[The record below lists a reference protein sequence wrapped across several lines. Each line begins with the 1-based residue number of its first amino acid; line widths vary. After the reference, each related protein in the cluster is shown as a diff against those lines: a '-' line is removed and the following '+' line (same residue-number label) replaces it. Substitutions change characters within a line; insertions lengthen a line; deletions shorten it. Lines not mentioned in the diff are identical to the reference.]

1 MSNLEDASV
10 FVSFS
15 NSGVGR
21 SEGMSIK
28 RNDIIVNSYHHH
40 RGRGLQ
46 DEEDDADEDN
56 DNSNNDNNTNNDEEE
71 TETTSS
77 PTNNN
82 SDTSDFEINVEGY
95 LTLGFSLYL
104 PRFENDWSLLAD
116 ENNRNV
122 QEQLDSLLLYFLC
135 SRGNIDVVASPDPGS
150 LVSVCPFDDS
160 TDRRRKTRRLA
171 EMLQGVANQFRQRI
185 LQSDNVFAIDEMVL
199 WNVPKVDKEVLAL
212 YGEEDVYYTQWNFT
226 YPVHQWGETEDGE
239 SSVQSLLDRS
249 ILSGTFDA
257 LLTWNESRVSIVGQE
272 MQTFGNG
279 TFYDDDD
286 YSDTGTTDTAI
297 PSVGKYDNIPQ
308 TAAKVLKGLG
318 TVMIVLNAIVVVL
331 LTILA
336 RRHRIRKEELRKEV
350 EKATEDAE
358 GLGTEE
364 GVTSMLLE
372 SKQFALEKTQALR
385 VAERRR
391 NGSSNQ
397 RRASGTTS
405 QSKSRSHPSSST
417 TTSPKD
423 VYHRK
428 TSKEK
433 GSSRIVP
440 PKAAPEY
447 KQYGSSPVYN
457 DRLLPS
463 NSADDED
470 EEEIVKISHPP
481 SV

>member
-1 MSNLEDASV
+1 
-10 FVSFS
+10 
-15 NSGVGR
+15 
-21 SEGMSIK
+21 
-28 RNDIIVNSYHHH
+28 
-40 RGRGLQ
+40 
-46 DEEDDADEDN
+46 
-56 DNSNNDNNTNNDEEE
+56 
-71 TETTSS
+71 
-77 PTNNN
+77 
-82 SDTSDFEINVEGY
+82 
-95 LTLGFSLYL
+95 
-104 PRFENDWSLLAD
+104 
-116 ENNRNV
+116 
-122 QEQLDSLLLYFLC
+122 
-135 SRGNIDVVASPDPGS
+135 
-150 LVSVCPFDDS
+150 
-160 TDRRRKTRRLA
+160 
-171 EMLQGVANQFRQRI
+171 MLQGVANQFRQRI
-185 LQSDNVFAIDEMVL
+185 LQSDNVFEVDEMVL

-212 YGEEDVYYTQWNFT
+212 YEEEEDVYYTQWNFT
-226 YPVHQWGETEDGE
+226 YPVHQWGETEGGE

-257 LLTWNESRVSIVGQE
+257 LLTWNESQISIVGQE

-279 TFYDDDD
+279 TLYYDDD
-286 YSDTGTTDTAI
+286 YSETGTTDTAI

-318 TVMIVLNAIVVVL
+318 TVMIVVNAIVVIL
-331 LTILA
+331 LSILA
-336 RRHRIRKEELRKEV
+336 RRHKIRKEELRKEV

-372 SKQFALEKTQALR
+372 SKQFALEKSKALR

-391 NGSSNQ
+391 NSSSNQ
-397 RRASGTTS
+397 RRSSHTTS
-405 QSKSRSHPSSST
+405 QSKNRPPSSTST

-433 GSSRIVP
+433 DSNRIVP
-440 PKAAPEY
+440 PKAAPEH

-470 EEEIVKISHPP
+470 DEGIGIFSYPP
-481 SV
+481 SA